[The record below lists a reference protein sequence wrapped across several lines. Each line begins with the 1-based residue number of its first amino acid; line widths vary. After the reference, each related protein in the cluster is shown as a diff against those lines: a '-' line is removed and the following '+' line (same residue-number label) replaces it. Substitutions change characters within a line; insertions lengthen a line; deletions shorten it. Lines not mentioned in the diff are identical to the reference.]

1 MIVKILDAATLGDDM
16 SLSLF
21 DAFGEVTVYRHTS
34 EAEVEERIA
43 DAEILILNKVR
54 LGAHNL
60 AGAKKLKL
68 ICVTATGYDN
78 VDVAYCREAGIGLTN
93 VAGYS
98 TDSVAQV
105 TVATV
110 LSLACHLREYD
121 AHCRSG
127 AYSRG
132 STQNCLSP
140 TFYELKGKT
149 WGVVGLGNIGSR
161 VAEIASALGCR
172 VIAARKNKEKPSPCE
187 TVDVDTLCREA
198 DVITLHT
205 PLSAESRGMI
215 SRERLALM
223 KTGVILVNA
232 ARGAVVDEAA
242 VADEVLAGRIG
253 YGCDV
258 FSCEPFPPDH
268 PYARLSE
275 CSNLLL
281 TPHMAWG
288 AYEARRRCLE
298 EIAEN
303 IRAFQRGDRRSRVD

>member
-1 MIVKILDAATLGDDM
+1 MIIKILDAATLGDDM

-21 DAFGEVTVYRHTS
+21 DALGEVTAYPHTC
-34 EAEVEERIA
+34 ETEIKERIA
-43 DAEILILNKVR
+43 DAEILIVNKVR

-60 AGAKKLKL
+60 DAARRLRL

-78 VDVAYCREAGIGLTN
+78 IDVDDCRRRGIAVTN

-121 AHCRSG
+121 EHCRSG

-132 STQNCLSP
+132 EAQNCLTP

-172 VIAARKNKEKPSPCE
+172 VIGTRKSIGTPSRFE
-187 TVDVDTLCREA
+187 TVDIDTLCREA

-205 PLSAESRGMI
+205 PLTDKSRKMI
-215 SRERLALM
+215 SRDRIAGM
-223 KTGVILVNA
+223 KRGAILVNA
-232 ARGAVVDEAA
+232 ARGAVVDETA
-242 VADEVLAGRIG
+242 VADAVLGGRIL

-258 FSCEPFPPDH
+258 FSIEPFPQDH
-268 PYARLSE
+268 PYSRLSG
-275 CSNLLL
+275 CTNLLL

-303 IRAFQRGDRRSRVD
+303 IRAFQRGERRSRVD